1 MGSFLDRLN
10 QPFVERRARPRISE
24 ARWPS
29 PLIARAEP
37 AKVNAGDLYLTG
49 ELAWRWGVDR
59 DHVCQAMR
67 KLGPKATIEAIY
79 WRAVEL
85 RAPHNTDSIGSSL
98 SASV

>member
-1 MGSFLDRLN
+1 MGSFQDRLD

-24 ARWPS
+24 ARWRS

-37 AKVNAGDLYLTG
+37 AQVDAGDLHLTG

-79 WRAVEL
+79 WKAVEL
-85 RAPHNTDSIGSSL
+85 RAPYNADSIGSLL